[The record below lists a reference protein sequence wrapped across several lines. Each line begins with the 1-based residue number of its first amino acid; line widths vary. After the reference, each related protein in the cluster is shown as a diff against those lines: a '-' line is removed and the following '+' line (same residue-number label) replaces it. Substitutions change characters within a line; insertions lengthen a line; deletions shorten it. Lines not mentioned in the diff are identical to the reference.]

1 MPRRSGLKNARD
13 GVFQQT
19 ASRLLLLLL
28 CLAFIPPGATA
39 DELHLI
45 ELRHRTAEE
54 LLPIL
59 SPVVPA
65 HEALTGRGHQLIHRG
80 SPQTRRQ
87 LEQLLARL
95 DVGAQSLT
103 LTIRQTS
110 VQDAERTRYTVSGA
124 ASAGGNTRVTVT
136 RPPAAG
142 HEPGASITVGGDS
155 GHLRV
160 DASARTTRA
169 QGESVQTLRVR
180 DGARAHIR
188 IGQSVPHVRTILA
201 MTNNQTVI
209 SQGVELQD
217 VTTGFDVLPRARGD
231 QILLEI
237 TPRLSSLASPGI
249 GLVNFSEL
257 RTTVMVKRG
266 EWVDLG
272 QLGGTGREVRRA
284 LLDSA
289 SQREDGRRTVLLRVE

>member
-1 MPRRSGLKNARD
+1 MTCGVWMFTRR
-13 GVFQQT
+13 VIF
-19 ASRLLLLLL
+19 LLL

-39 DELHLI
+39 DELQLI

-59 SPVVPA
+59 LPVVPA
-65 HEALTGRGHQLIHRG
+65 NEALTGRGHQLIHRG

-95 DVGAQSLT
+95 DVATQTLT
-103 LTIRQTS
+103 LTVRQAS
-110 VQDAERTRYTVSGA
+110 AQDAKRLRVGVSGQ
-124 ASAGGNTRVTVT
+124 ASTGGSMRVYAT
-136 RPPAAG
+136 RPPG
-142 HEPGASITVGGDS
+142 TGQSPGLTATVGGRT

-160 DASARTTRA
+160 DTSAHTTRTRDD
-169 QGESVQTLRVR
+169 SVQTLRVR

-201 MTNNQTVI
+201 LTNNQTVI
-209 SQGVELQD
+209 SQGIELQD
-217 VTTGFDVLPRARGD
+217 VTTGFDVLPRVRGD

-237 TPRLSSLASPGI
+237 TPRLSSLANPGI

-272 QLGGTGREVRRA
+272 QLGGTGSEVRRA

-289 SQREDGRRTVLLRVE
+289 SHREDGRRTVLLRVE